1 MAFRVHG
8 VKETGPSY
16 CRHVEGE
23 ALRRAVDA
31 AMVPM
36 VASLGGA
43 GVLDAHWLPDRA
55 GEPVVWL
62 RVRTE
67 IQRVELQA
75 QAWLLPQVQVLL
87 TRLSVPYAVIAR
99 LRLEVTSVE
108 AEDDL
113 LNG

>member
-1 MAFRVHG
+1 M
-8 VKETGPSY
+8 
-16 CRHVEGE
+16 EGE

-36 VASLGGA
+36 AASFGGA
-43 GVLDAHWLPDRA
+43 GVIDAHWLPDRA

-62 RVRTE
+62 RVHTE
-67 IQRVELQA
+67 LQRVELQA
-75 QAWLLPQVQVLL
+75 QPWVLSQVQILM
-87 TRLSVPYAVIAR
+87 TRLSVPWSVISR

-113 LNG
+113 LDG